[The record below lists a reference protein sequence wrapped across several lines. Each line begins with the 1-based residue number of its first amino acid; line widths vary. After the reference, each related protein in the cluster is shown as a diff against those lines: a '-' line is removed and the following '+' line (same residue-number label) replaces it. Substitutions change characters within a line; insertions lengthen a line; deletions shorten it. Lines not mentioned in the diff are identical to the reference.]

1 VVTVFLVEG
10 PAPDIPAQP
19 NAGGRMKELSSEELQ
34 WNMQAVGVAASA
46 LGEPVSAAT
55 RCEQVTTDMAAEAA
69 GVGKVNRGMMKGMK
83 AVSSKMMPSVG
94 NMAKGLET
102 GGLPK
107 SFILAVTDRQIHAL
121 EDEHDGGKLTAGKV
135 LKSWD
140 REGFQAKIS
149 PDMANAAQGIP
160 ADRQLL
166 VLFLPL
172 EGDKNKYL
180 AAASANMAAAGSAGM
195 PQKFAIAKDAASQ
208 GVIDAIVT
216 AGGAANIMINGV
228 SVDQM
233 MAQAAGNAA
242 ADPTAQLTR
251 LADLHDRGVLSDDE
265 FTSQKAKILAGG

>member
-1 VVTVFLVEG
+1 
-10 PAPDIPAQP
+10 
-19 NAGGRMKELSSEELQ
+19 MKELSSEELQ
-34 WNMQAVGVAASA
+34 WNMQAVGAAASA

-69 GVGKVNRGMMKGMK
+69 GVGKVNRGMMRGMK
-83 AVSSKMMPSVG
+83 AVSGKMMPGVG
-94 NMAKGLET
+94 GMAKGLET

-107 SFILAVTDRQIHAL
+107 SFILAVTDKQVHAL
-121 EDEHDGGKLTAGKV
+121 EDGNDGGKLTAGKV
-135 LKSWD
+135 VRSWD

-166 VLFLPL
+166 VLFLPI
-172 EGDKNKYL
+172 EGGKNKYL
-180 AAASANMAAAGSAGM
+180 TAASANISAAGSPGM

-216 AGGAANIMINGV
+216 TGGPSNVMINGV

-233 MAQAAGNAA
+233 MAQAAGQAA
-242 ADPTAQLTR
+242 ASADPTAQLTR
-251 LADLHDRGVLSDDE
+251 LADLHERGVLSDDE
-265 FTSQKAKILAGG
+265 FAAQKTKILGG